1 MCWVTTAFMEK
12 KRTKEKRTEGTWP
25 KGKFCGQ
32 CTEHTW
38 GLVHSGSQSNTHFL
52 LGIWVQRGG
61 KHGSHHFWGINPSSS
76 SNGGRPEMWC
86 PRQGRGHAWGW
97 GLIRQDPEHN
107 GAGSQICVCS
117 ECETIRLHVSE
128 MPFPR
133 AFSTWPTPV
142 HSLIH
147 MAPTA
152 CQAPRGH
159 MSEFKTMQRGNCSLE
174 AWILGRG
181 GRQWVK
187 THRQGRGRLQC
198 LLGRK

>member
-76 SNGGRPEMWC
+76 SNGGLPEMWC

-97 GLIRQDPEHN
+97 GLIKAGPRAQRSRESDMCLQWMWNNPFACFWNALSEGVFHMAHPCPLPHPYGTHCMPGTTGAHEWIQNNAKRQLLSWSLDS
-107 GAGSQICVCS
+107 GAGRK
-117 ECETIRLHVSE
+117 TVSKD
-128 MPFPR
+128 
-133 AFSTWPTPV
+133 T
-142 HSLIH
+142 
-147 MAPTA
+147 
-152 CQAPRGH
+152 
-159 MSEFKTMQRGNCSLE
+159 
-174 AWILGRG
+174 
-181 GRQWVK
+181 
-187 THRQGRGRLQC
+187 
-198 LLGRK
+198 